1 MTGEVTLRAD
11 VVRIVAHALR
21 VATGDLT
28 IRPHHLRHSAATNSY
43 GLLVVDG
50 MPVHKVCL
58 SNRGIAWQSTVNINC
73 PVCIGSKPLCLGRQW

>member
-1 MTGEVTLRAD
+1 MCF
-11 VVRIVAHALR
+11 AL
-21 VATGDLT
+21 VM
-28 IRPHHLRHSAATNSY
+28 IQCFVI

-73 PVCIGSKPLCLGRQW
+73 PVCIGSKLLCLGRQWSRKLKK